1 MNYVLTLTKWA
12 IKISFNIAVI
22 LWMPLTHNLVMTY
35 ESYLTKLWVE
45 GIQRYLYIYV
55 YIFYIFIYLYI
66 HIRIYLYIHIYIY
79 IDIYIYHF

>member
-12 IKISFNIAVI
+12 IKISFNIAVT